1 MRAVLV
7 RWGPGRAAAATGVS
21 AVLGLRILRLAPPG
35 ESKDE
40 DTNGDGMPDACEAF
54 DFFSD
59 EQSFEIYPGGSDEVQ
74 ADPIR
79 ITVDEEEVELDDG
92 EADVS
97 TATDEPGD
105 ATGVAEQEA
114 VALVARSRCST
125 ACSPSG
131 RLRTT

>member
-1 MRAVLV
+1 MPYSFGGDQEGQPLPPECQPYWDCAYY
-7 RWGPGRAAAATGVS
+7 G
-21 AVLGLRILRLAPPG
+21 LAPPG

-131 RLRTT
+131 RLRTI